1 MIESI
6 KYMLFISPMLNVIVE
21 YAFTSAKIDNKLM
34 QQSHFHRPRNIES
47 FLSPVKLQGLYLPQ

>member
-1 MIESI
+1 
-6 KYMLFISPMLNVIVE
+6 MLFISPMLNVIVE